1 MDLEQ
6 KILLVNL
13 VVQQYF
19 KKHPRETKIPA
30 KDLMSEFIENGIFP
44 KDHRN
49 GLPIRK
55 LLRDLDKENQLRA
68 VPFAFAE
75 RGAANTNWY
84 FVRSSKSFG
93 AQSINKPTKSLKTNS
108 TKSTRQSDEAY
119 VLDLC
124 DEVLGQKSSRQHK
137 FDFLKGDSG
146 RRLPVDA
153 YYDELKLAIEYR
165 ERQHSEPVSHFDKPH
180 KMTVSGVHRGEQ
192 RKIYDQ
198 RRRELLPQNGI
209 RLIEIDYTQF
219 NYDGRKRIVRDRERD
234 LGVLKATLTK
244 IKITN

>member
-1 MDLEQ
+1 MDFQQ
-6 KILLVNL
+6 KILAVNL
-13 VVQQYF
+13 AIQDYF

-30 KDLMSEFIENGIFP
+30 KDLMPEFVKHGIFA
-44 KDHRN
+44 KDHRS

-55 LLRDLDKENQLRA
+55 LLRDLDKDSQLKA
-68 VPFAFAE
+68 IPFVFAE

-93 AQSINKPTKSLKTNS
+93 GQSISKTSKPSKINSSKSS
-108 TKSTRQSDEAY
+108 RQNSDEAY

-124 DEVLGQKSSRQHK
+124 DEILGQKASRQHK

-146 RRLPVDA
+146 RKLPVDG
-153 YYDELKLAIEYR
+153 YYEELNLAIEYR

-198 RRRELLPQNGI
+198 RRR
-209 RLIEIDYTQF
+209 
-219 NYDGRKRIVRDRERD
+219 
-234 LGVLKATLTK
+234 
-244 IKITN
+244 